1 MKFRILTFMA
11 FLMSWLCGCAQSG
24 FQNADVQEF
33 EKITTGKNSVVI
45 LDVRTSQEFADGHI
59 KSAVNIDV
67 KAENFKDETLK
78 TLTDKNQVIAVYCR
92 SGRRSVTAANI
103 LVSEGYKNVVNL
115 KGGILAW
122 QSEGKEVEK

>member
-1 MKFRILTFMA
+1 MA